1 MAAPGAARAQDG
13 LFKVEAEGPVN
24 VKART
29 VTYDEPT
36 SSYLAE
42 GDVEVTRGDTTL
54 LADRVKLYSETLLAE
69 AEGKVRLTTTGRV
82 VEGDRMAVDMKSET
96 GKIYKGTIFIQ
107 ANHFYLRGDVIEK
120 TGPDTY
126 RMSRGSFTSCD
137 GSLPAW
143 EITSSETEVT
153 IEGYGTARHSYFR
166 IKGTPILYSPYMVFP
181 VKFKRQSG
189 LLMPRAG
196 FSDRDGVVISQPYFQ
211 TLGDSMDATLT
222 LNYMSERG
230 MDVGLEYRYAL
241 TKQSKGMI
249 MFDILPEDGAG
260 EELFESGKN
269 AEAYNSRYWV
279 RGMAD
284 QTLGAWSARAHL
296 DLVSDQDYLREFT
309 LGYSGFDASDVR
321 FLEEFGRNLDPYTSL
336 IRQSY
341 LNVSRYWTSWS
352 FNGTTRYY
360 DNLATDNKTTLQY
373 LPELTLDALRQEIM
387 KTGMY
392 FRMDS
397 MYTYYYREEGS
408 TGHIADINPA
418 LSYPINLSN
427 YLELEPRFTLKER
440 VFSVTKDPSESGDLT
455 ESGTSELWT
464 FDLEAQT
471 YLYKVYQFGEGDGGF
486 VMKHGVQPYA
496 NYSFTPALDETD
508 VASLASR
515 TRSRRHIVSYGVRNT
530 FTSKSPMPEGPEGEK
545 LFQYRDFL
553 RVNLSHSYNI
563 EEARRDQVFV
573 EVTDPITGVISEV
586 AQDREPWGNFN
597 MRVEFRPTD
606 KIYAEGDATYNPY
619 TEDFVAY
626 NALLRLSD
634 ERGDAIMMDY
644 RYLENAVNWLS
655 SELRLA
661 INSEWAL
668 SYINLTDFDD
678 DSRNFENTLQ
688 LSYSGQCWGVRALY
702 TDTLRDQGFYLI
714 FSLKG
719 LGEVLGLGGGSGGS

>member
-1 MAAPGAARAQDG
+1 M
-13 LFKVEAEGPVN
+13 EAEGPVN

-82 VEGDRMAVDMKSET
+82 VEGERMAVDMKSET

-260 EELFESGKN
+260 KSFLK
-269 AEAYNSRYWV
+269 A
-279 RGMAD
+279 
-284 QTLGAWSARAHL
+284 AR
-296 DLVSDQDYLREFT
+296 T
-309 LGYSGFDASDVR
+309 
-321 FLEEFGRNLDPYTSL
+321 
-336 IRQSY
+336 
-341 LNVSRYWTSWS
+341 
-352 FNGTTRYY
+352 
-360 DNLATDNKTTLQY
+360 
-373 LPELTLDALRQEIM
+373 
-387 KTGMY
+387 
-392 FRMDS
+392 
-397 MYTYYYREEGS
+397 
-408 TGHIADINPA
+408 
-418 LSYPINLSN
+418 
-427 YLELEPRFTLKER
+427 PRPT
-440 VFSVTKDPSESGDLT
+440 
-455 ESGTSELWT
+455 
-464 FDLEAQT
+464 
-471 YLYKVYQFGEGDGGF
+471 
-486 VMKHGVQPYA
+486 
-496 NYSFTPALDETD
+496 TPATGC
-508 VASLASR
+508 AAWPTRPWAPGPRGPTWTWSR
-515 TRSRRHIVSYGVRNT
+515 TRTTCGSSPWAT
-530 FTSKSPMPEGPEGEK
+530 AASTLPTSGSWKSSGE
-545 LFQYRDFL
+545 
-553 RVNLSHSYNI
+553 
-563 EEARRDQVFV
+563 
-573 EVTDPITGVISEV
+573 TWTPI
-586 AQDREPWGNFN
+586 P
-597 MRVEFRPTD
+597 P
-606 KIYAEGDATYNPY
+606 
-619 TEDFVAY
+619 
-626 NALLRLSD
+626 
-634 ERGDAIMMDY
+634 
-644 RYLENAVNWLS
+644 
-655 SELRLA
+655 
-661 INSEWAL
+661 
-668 SYINLTDFDD
+668 
-678 DSRNFENTLQ
+678 
-688 LSYSGQCWGVRALY
+688 
-702 TDTLRDQGFYLI
+702 
-714 FSLKG
+714 
-719 LGEVLGLGGGSGGS
+719 